1 MISRRAFLGTVAG
14 GLLVAPLAVDAQQPG
29 KVWRIGLLDGGEGLE
44 SPGSKGFRT
53 GMRELGYVEGI
64 NFVID
69 VRFAQGRFE
78 RLRAF
83 ARELVTAKPDVIVAN
98 GTQAAEAAKA
108 ETTIIPIVVLV
119 SDPVGT
125 GLVRNLARPGGNI
138 TGLTLNMADIGA
150 KRLQLFK
157 EALPRLLHVAVL
169 WNSADPPRVLEF
181 KEIDD
186 AARKLGINV
195 RSIEIRHED
204 EFDRGLAEVVRRG
217 TDAIVVLTDPFM
229 RIHRARVI
237 NFATNHRIPVLSGY
251 RLWAESGALMTYGP
265 EFFDVARRMAGHVDK
280 ILKGARPGDLP
291 VEQPTKFEFVINLKT
306 AKALGLT
313 IPQSL
318 LLRAD
323 EVIQ

>member
-1 MISRRAFLGTVAG
+1 MERRTFISGVTL
-14 GLLVAPLAVDAQQPG
+14 GLLAAPLVAEAQPAG
-29 KVWRIGLLDGGEGLE
+29 KVWRIGLLDGGKGPEDT
-44 SPGSKGFRT
+44 SPKAFRT

-69 VRFAQGRFE
+69 SRYAQGRFE

-108 ETTIIPIVVLV
+108 ETVIIPIVVV
-119 SDPVGT
+119 ASDPVAT
-125 GLVRNLARPGGNI
+125 RLVPNLARPGGNI
-138 TGLTLNMADIGA
+138 TGLTLNMVDIGA

-157 EALPRLLHVAVL
+157 EALPRFVHVAVL

-181 KEIDD
+181 KEIDE
-186 AARKLGINV
+186 AARKLGV
-195 RSIEIRHED
+195 KARSIEIRHED

-217 TDAIVVLTDPFM
+217 ADAIVVLTDPFM

-237 NFATNHRIPVLSGY
+237 DFALNHRLPVFSGY
-251 RLWAESGALMTYGP
+251 RVWAESGALMTYGADL
-265 EFFDVARRMAGHVDK
+265 FDVARRTAGYVDK

-291 VEQPTKFEFVINLKT
+291 VEQPTKFELIINLKT
-306 AKALGLT
+306 AKSLGLT
-313 IPQSL
+313 IPPSL
-318 LLRAD
+318 LQRAD
-323 EVIQ
+323 QVIE